1 MLASSPAV
9 CREEE
14 FRVES
19 GSSELRPKRPA
30 PPAPAPFLN
39 HKFCREQRLLL
50 PTTLCDAER
59 EKLLGK
65 QWRAL
70 PEAERLEYKYKRAKP
85 MSEIL
90 GTALEHMTEEEATEV
105 LGGGPS
111 AEDRSPPPLLPPLC
125 VVRWR
130 RQQQHGGPQAE
141 GLKEQGTDQTVAQQ
155 QGATADS
162 TMLAAS
168 LAGGDSLLSDGI
180 NGIRPLLDYRHLL
193 SAARA
198 DATMSGHISSL
209 LQSRASGGNLDDS
222 LGGHEELQSFVPPL
236 LFGSRPFPQSH
247 SMGSLYGRPLSP
259 SSRDGEDVEDEEA
272 WMTG

>member
-1 MLASSPAV
+1 MLASLPAL

-19 GSSELRPKRPA
+19 GSSELLPKRPA

-39 HKFCREQRLLL
+39 PYHKFCREQRLLL
-50 PTTLCDAER
+50 PTTLCNAER

-85 MSEIL
+85 MSEVL
-90 GTALEHMTEEEATEV
+90 GTALEIMTEEEATEV

-111 AEDRSPPPLLPPLC
+111 AEDRSLPPPPLC

-130 RQQQHGGPQAE
+130 RQQQHGGPQAD
-141 GLKEQGTDQTVAQQ
+141 GAKEQGTGMTVAQQ

-162 TMLAAS
+162 SGPPLSEQPPPRGNES
-168 LAGGDSLLSDGI
+168 LQ
-180 NGIRPLLDYRHLL
+180 NYYRYPE
-193 SAARA
+193 SARA
-198 DATMSGHISSL
+198 VL
-209 LQSRASGGNLDDS
+209 LEAA
-222 LGGHEELQSFVPPL
+222 ELRLNFDQGL
-236 LFGSRPFPQSH
+236 L
-247 SMGSLYGRPLSP
+247 
-259 SSRDGEDVEDEEA
+259 
-272 WMTG
+272 